1 MVLANQD
8 IRNAARA
15 AKVPMWAIADKQG
28 IGEISLIR
36 RLRHELSK
44 EEKLEILKVIA
55 ELK

>member
-1 MVLANQD
+1 MEQANQD

-15 AKVPMWAIADKQG
+15 AKVPLWAIADKLE

-36 RLRHELSK
+36 KLRHELSDEDK
-44 EEKLEILKVIA
+44 QAIFKIIA